1 MKNTIRIIEV
11 LEIDKKHGSNAKKHN
26 RYLGK
31 RLNKFGKY
39 PFGIKNSIA
48 KNIAEYIPKI
58 DGSPI
63 SPKDLKKLGTKLSPE
78 YK

>member
-1 MKNTIRIIEV
+1 MKGIQRTFIIYKNYEKYNKNYRG

-31 RLNKFGKY
+31 RPNKFGKY

-48 KNIAEYIPKI
+48 K
-58 DGSPI
+58 
-63 SPKDLKKLGTKLSPE
+63 T
-78 YK
+78 